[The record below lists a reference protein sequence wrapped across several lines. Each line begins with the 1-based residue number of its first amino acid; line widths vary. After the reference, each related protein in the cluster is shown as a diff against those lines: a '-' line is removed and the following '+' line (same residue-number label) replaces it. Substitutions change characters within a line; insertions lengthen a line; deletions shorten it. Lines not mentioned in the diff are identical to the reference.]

1 MSVPPEP
8 LPLEPRPLPL
18 ASLPSSAP
26 WSSLP
31 GGTRVVA
38 GAFAASGLVH
48 LVRPTVFA
56 PLIPPQLGDPA
67 PWVLGSGVAELVCA
81 AGLLT
86 RQPWAPAATTATLA
100 VVWVGNLQMALDVQR
115 SRRPGWQKA
124 AAWARMPLQ
133 LPLLSWAWTSPTR

>member
-1 MSVPPEP
+1 
-8 LPLEPRPLPL
+8 
-18 ASLPSSAP
+18 
-26 WSSLP
+26 
-31 GGTRVVA
+31 
-38 GAFAASGLVH
+38 
-48 LVRPTVFA
+48 
-56 PLIPPQLGDPA
+56 